1 MRIDLGCI
9 FWVLL
14 LSLLFTGSVTLG
26 SVLSTIFYII
36 AGFVLLA
43 LIGSYILRRRLIKMQ
58 QQAQEQGAHY
68 RTYTWNFGGGR
79 QSNHTNTHSSQT
91 NPNEGRVSVESAPKP
106 QKRINEDVGE
116 YVDFEEN

>member
-36 AGFVLLA
+36 AGLVLFA
-43 LIGSYILRRRLIKMQ
+43 LIGSYILRRRIRKMQ
-58 QQAQEQGAHY
+58 EEASQQGAHY

-79 QSNHTNTHSSQT
+79 QSTESTNSSQA
-91 NPNEGRVSVESAPKP
+91 NRNEGRVRVETSVKP
-106 QKRINEDVGE
+106 QKRVNDDVGE
-116 YVDFEEN
+116 YVDFEEK